1 MQVADAK
8 ADASD
13 LVGVRRADAAPG
25 RAEAVV
31 APHVFFEL
39 VEERVVAHDHVRAL
53 AHDQVLRLD
62 APLSQLRDLF
72 EQDDGVD
79 DHAVA
84 DHACA
89 VRVEDA
95 RRDELELELAVLGD
109 DGVAGVVAAL
119 GADDHVG
126 LRGEVVDDLAFALV
140 APLAADQD
148 DDHGPLRYSVP
159 GSGRLVSRL

>member
-1 MQVADAK
+1 P
-8 ADASD
+8 D
-13 LVGVRRADAAPG
+13 LVGVGGADAAPG
-25 RAEAVV
+25 GAEAIVSSRL
-31 APHVFFEL
+31 FLEL
-39 VEERVVAHDHVRAL
+39 VEERVVAHDHVRPL
-53 AHDQVLRLD
+53 ADDQVRGIDSSLFEL
-62 APLSQLRDLF
+62 ADLF
-72 EQDDGVD
+72 QKDDRVD

-84 DHACA
+84 DDAGA

-126 LRGEVVDDLAFALV
+126 LGGEVVDDLAFALV

-148 DDHGPLRYSVP
+148 DDHVFAAVYLAAYSVP